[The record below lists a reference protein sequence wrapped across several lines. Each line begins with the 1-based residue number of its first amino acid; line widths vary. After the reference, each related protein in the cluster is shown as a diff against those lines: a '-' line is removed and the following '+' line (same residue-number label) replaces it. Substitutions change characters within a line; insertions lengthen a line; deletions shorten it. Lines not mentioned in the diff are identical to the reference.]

1 MRSPGQGIKSVRE
14 RQGFSLVELL
24 VIMAIIGL
32 LVGLSLPAV
41 SQIMRSSSLG
51 VSGRMLTDQ
60 LNLARQVARARSLPV
75 EVRLYKLP
83 DHGSDPASPVSGA
96 GGIYRALQLFLIKE
110 DGSAEAVGRPEFF
123 PSPVMISSGAAES
136 ALFSDKSDTTSA
148 HFERSPAADCPG
160 VGAYGKN
167 YRYMPL
173 LFLPGGETDLSQ
185 GKNFLTLVLRGDKAL
200 AEGANFYTVQVD
212 PIGGNARS
220 FRP

>member
-1 MRSPGQGIKSVRE
+1 MRSLEQGIRSVRE

-24 VIMAIIGL
+24 VVLAVIGL
-32 LVGLSLPAV
+32 LVALSLPAV

-51 VSGRMLTDQ
+51 ISGRMLTDQ

-96 GGIYRALQLFLIKE
+96 DGIYRALQLFLIKE

-123 PSPVMISSGAAES
+123 SSPVMISTGAAES
-136 ALFSDKSDTTSA
+136 SLFSDIADTTSA
-148 HFERSPAADCPG
+148 HFEHSPGADSPG

-167 YRYMPL
+167 YHYMPL
-173 LFLPGGETDLSQ
+173 LFLPGGETDLSP
-185 GKNFLTLVLRGDKAL
+185 GKDFLTLVLHGDKTL
-200 AEGANFYTVQVD
+200 AEGVNFYTVQVD
-212 PIGGNARS
+212 PIGGNVRS